1 MSRSRNRSERAWTS
15 PSSTRLCRVL
25 PKISDSPLTRQGF
38 SDIAVGRAAW
48 RRHDRG
54 DSARRWLASPLRAPR
69 RVAQAALNCLSGL
82 AFAAERDD
90 DFVSFESIFLPEFV
104 NRDRIRRRD
113 EAGRWTPL
121 FRLARQHWPDEVFS
135 RHTGALCEAVFD
147 GAPKVAGTTTTRR
160 PHAVGVRRLPCVIR
174 GFGLRRDEDGEDAR
188 RI

>member
-38 SDIAVGRAAW
+38 SDIAAGRAAW

-69 RVAQAALNCLSGL
+69 RVAQAALDCLSGL

-135 RHTGALCEAVFD
+135 RHSRRSSPICKTGGL
-147 GAPKVAGTTTTRR
+147 GPPPMRYLSPAGR
-160 PHAVGVRRLPCVIR
+160 PFVRS
-174 GFGLRRDEDGEDAR
+174 AR
-188 RI
+188 TARSPSLSTGP